1 MGIEFELKYRIGEAE
16 MEALASAMGPGAVL
30 EMETTYYDTPDGTL
44 SSRRWTLRRRY
55 ESGKSVCTL
64 KTPAGASARQEW
76 EVEAPAVEG
85 AIPELCK
92 LGGPEELKELTASG
106 LISICGARFRR
117 QYWTESFREAVVELA
132 LDRGVLLGGGREQ
145 PLCELEVELKSG
157 SPEAAVA
164 YARILAEKY
173 GLEPEEKSKF
183 RRALDLAKEE
193 M

>member
-1 MGIEFELKYRIGEAE
+1 MGIEFELKYRIRPET
-16 MEALASAMGPGAVL
+16 MEALAAAMGPGAVL
-30 EMETTYYDTPDGTL
+30 EMETTYYDTPDGAL
-44 SSRRWTLRRRY
+44 SKHRWTLRRRY
-55 ESGKSVCTL
+55 ENGKSVCTL
-64 KTPAGASARQEW
+64 KTPAGVSARREW
-76 EVEAPAVEG
+76 EVEAPTVEAG
-85 AIPELCK
+85 IPELCK
-92 LGGPEELKELTASG
+92 LGGPEELKKLTASG
-106 LISICGARFRR
+106 LIPTCGARFRR
-117 QYWTESFREAVVELA
+117 RYWTESFRDSVLELA

-157 SPEAAVA
+157 SPEDAVA